1 MLRIGQTLTRAQV
14 LMLLL
19 TAAMLVIVA
28 RLFYLQVIQHE
39 HYVALATEEQV
50 KKLVIPADRG
60 MIYAMDGET
69 PVPLAM
75 NQQVYTMFAD
85 PSVVDKPAEVADV
98 AQDIAGGNLVV
109 DDVEQAIRDGEAE
122 KSMYRVLAKNVTL
135 RQAELIKERKLK
147 GVGFQE
153 VSKRVYP
160 EGAMAAQVL
169 GFVNNEGK
177 GQYGVE
183 EQLNNRLVG
192 EDGILK
198 SVTDV
203 ANVPLSIGDDNIRKD
218 AQNGDNIVLTI
229 DRNVQAKAQEALMAG
244 LQRTGATHGSVLVM
258 DPNTGKVLAMADMP
272 TYDPAD
278 FSSVRAEDDQVFRTI
293 ATTAPYEPG
302 SVLKTFTVGT
312 GIDKGVIDANTT
324 FYNTDKV
331 QIEDRTITNVLK
343 GLTGSITMQTAL
355 NNSLNTGMVNI
366 AQRLG
371 DGKSIN
377 GAARGTIYEYF
388 HDRLGLGEKTGVQI
402 AHEQKGIVIS
412 PNEVQGNAVRYSNM
426 VFGQGLDV
434 TMLQVATGFA
444 ALVNGGT
451 YHSPTIVEGT
461 YADNKIKQENHST
474 TREHVISPEASAK
487 TKEMVHQARVGYT
500 QDDLP
505 GYYVGGKTGTSQTL
519 ENGEYISTQTVGTY
533 LGFGGTDEETKYVIM
548 VQVSGENMNLEGGL
562 HAMPIF
568 TDISNWLL
576 GYYQLQPR
584 A

>member
-1 MLRIGQTLTRAQV
+1 MLRIGRTLTRSQL
-14 LMLLL
+14 LMLFL

-60 MIYAMDGET
+60 KIYAMDGTT

-85 PSVVDKPAEVADV
+85 PSVVDKPAEVANV
-98 AQDIAGGNLVV
+98 AREIVGGNLVV
-109 DDVEQAIRDGEAE
+109 NDVENAIRDGEAE

-160 EGAMAAQVL
+160 EGGMAAQVL

-183 EQLNNRLVG
+183 EQLNDRLIG
-192 EDGILK
+192 TDGILK

-203 ANVPLSIGDDNIRKD
+203 SNVPLSIGDDNIRKD
-218 AQNGDNIVLTI
+218 AVNGDDIVLTV
-229 DRNVQAKAQEALMAG
+229 DRNVQAKAQDALMAG

-258 DPNTGKVLAMADMP
+258 NPNTGKVLAMADMP
-272 TYDPAD
+272 TYSPAD
-278 FSSVRAEDDQVFRTI
+278 FSSVRAEDDQVFRTV
-293 ATTAPYEPG
+293 ATTVPYEPG

-312 GIDKGVIDANTT
+312 GIDRGVIDANTT

-343 GLTGSITMQTAL
+343 GLTGSISMQTAL

-371 DGKSIN
+371 DGTTIN
-377 GAARGTIYEYF
+377 GAARNSIYEYF
-388 HDRLGLGEKTGVQI
+388 HDRLGLGEQTGIQI
-402 AHEQKGIVIS
+402 AHEQKGTVIS
-412 PNEVQGNAVRYSNM
+412 PNDVQGNAVRYSNM

-434 TMLQVATGFA
+434 TMLQVAAGFS
-444 ALVNGGT
+444 ALINGGT
-451 YHSPTIVEGT
+451 YHSPSIVEGT
-461 YADNKIKQENHST
+461 YEEGKIKEEQHSAIREN
-474 TREHVISPEASAK
+474 VISADASAK
-487 TKEMVHQARVGYT
+487 TKEMVHQARIGYT
-500 QDDLP
+500 KDDLP

-519 ENGEYISTQTVGTY
+519 ENGEYVSTQTIGTY
-533 LGFGGTDEETKYVIM
+533 LGYGGTEEETKYVIM

-576 GYYQLQPR
+576 GYYQLQPK